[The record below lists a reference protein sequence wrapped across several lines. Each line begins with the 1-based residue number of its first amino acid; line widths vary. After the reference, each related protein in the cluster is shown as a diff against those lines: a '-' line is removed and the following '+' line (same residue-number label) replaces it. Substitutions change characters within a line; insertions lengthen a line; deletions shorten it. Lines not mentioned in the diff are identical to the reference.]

1 MSDVVFSPEKWQSG
15 GDALSRAAEKWK
27 AQTAPIIPA
36 IEKPIEGADQGATLV
51 DMAVTVLCGPVGA
64 VVTEMI
70 DGIVESLQATAHNM
84 GETGKEYAA
93 VEEQNTGLARQI
105 LGPERG

>member
-1 MSDVVFSPEKWQSG
+1 M
-15 GDALSRAAEKWK
+15 
-27 AQTAPIIPA
+27 
-36 IEKPIEGADQGATLV
+36 
-51 DMAVTVLCGPVGA
+51 LCGPVGA